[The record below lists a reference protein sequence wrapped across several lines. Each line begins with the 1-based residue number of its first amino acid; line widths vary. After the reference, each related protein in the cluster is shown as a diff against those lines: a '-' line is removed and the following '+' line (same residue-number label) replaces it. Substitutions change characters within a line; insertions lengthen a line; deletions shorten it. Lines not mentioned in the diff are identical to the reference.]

1 MESVFV
7 LKIFKNFKNCAILFC
22 RLNLASQSSR
32 KTLVASLL
40 RSTRDSLAS
49 QATSHKKDLENFQ
62 FFWVFSIFTTH
73 VSDRFVSG
81 SSSRE
86 FTQNALRLPL
96 WLTHKWTFLSQKT
109 LRQIFQNLP
118 HGILATWPGDLLTI
132 HSSWEKCVF
141 CTNRVKSKKVFK
153 NFSIFPR
160 ITCYFIVLSA
170 SPSSKTTIFTYK
182 TSIFFINPS
191 PIFKKR
197 YGFSQFSKYF
207 MFLAFDFLDFVFCW
221 DLTIWC

>member
-7 LKIFKNFKNCAILFC
+7 LKIFQNFKNNATLFC

-40 RSTRDSLAS
+40 ISARDSLAS
-49 QATSHKKDLENFQ
+49 QATSHKKDLEKFQ

-73 VSDRFVSG
+73 VGNRFVSG

-86 FTQNALRLPL
+86 FTQNASRL
-96 WLTHKWTFLSQKT
+96 TYKWTFLSQKT
-109 LRQIFQNLP
+109 LRQIFQNLS
-118 HGILATWPGDLLTI
+118 HGILATWPGDLLAI

-153 NFSIFPR
+153 NFSVFPR
-160 ITCYFIVLSA
+160 ITCYFIVLST
-170 SPSSKTTIFTYK
+170 SPSSKTTIFTHK

-191 PIFKKR
+191 PIFKKSISC
-197 YGFSQFSKYF
+197 F
-207 MFLAFDFLDFVFCW
+207 
-221 DLTIWC
+221 